1 MCTVKELQ
9 IVTSSVVDAVLELLS
24 GKIYKIILYGSY
36 ARGDYTNESDID
48 IMIILDCT
56 KEEVKTY
63 RKQISRLA
71 SRIGLK
77 YDVMVSVLLRDKGSF
92 YENLEIL
99 PFYNNVRSE
108 GVESYG

>member
-108 GVESYG
+108 GVELYG